1 MKKYLFLLLVAS
13 SATFAQHK
21 PKLGVNVGGTYSN
34 IRGNEIADTNKYD
47 ANFLIGASIEIPL
60 NERFSLLGN
69 LNYERKTFKN
79 TLNVIGGNPFDPMFT
94 TQNVDIKARLEYLTI
109 PVNLKYYIDSQ
120 KRFYI
125 NGGAFAGIFLDS
137 NTKVDGENTN
147 ENENDLFQTL
157 DLGVNL
163 GVGTNIKITEKNSLN
178 IEIRHNYGLKNI
190 SKAKVYND
198 DNVKTNSFNLI
209 ANWQFDL

>member
-1 MKKYLFLLLVAS
+1 MKKYLAFLLICTAS
-13 SATFAQHK
+13 FAQHK

-34 IRGNEIADTNKYD
+34 IRGNEIAETNKYD

-60 NERFSLLGN
+60 NGRFSLLGN

-79 TLNVIGGNPFDPMFT
+79 TVETDNGDPFDPVIT
-94 TQNVDIKARLEYLTI
+94 TRNVDVKARLEYITI
-109 PVNLKYYIDSQ
+109 PVNLKYYVDSQ

-125 NGGAFAGIFLDS
+125 NGGVFAGIFLDS
-137 NTKVDGENTN
+137 NTKVEGENTN
-147 ENENDLFQTL
+147 KNENYLFQTL
-157 DLGVNL
+157 DFGVNL